1 MGVFVLKKFSVVLL
15 GAAVAVSL
23 AACGNDQEAAKAPA
37 NTTAPAGTEAST
49 TAPAAVPTADEL
61 LTKASEAAAKVK
73 SYAADAVIKQDIT
86 VSVDGKEQKMQN
98 ENSTTMEVVQEPMS
112 AHMNI
117 STKVVQ
123 GEQNQEQ
130 KQELYITNDAVYLN
144 ANDTW
149 QKAPDSAKQQFVD
162 LIKQQGTLKDTIDRM
177 KSMASDTKVTDE
189 GDHYNL
195 VATLTGDKVKEQAQ
209 KFLSG
214 DAANAQMA
222 EMMKQMNIHDMEV
235 TYMMDK
241 TTSNLTGAAVK
252 MTMDMDQ
259 QGQKMN
265 LVMDM
270 DSTYSKYNGFDK
282 IEVPADVVKSAK

>member
-1 MGVFVLKKFSVVLL
+1 MKKLSVVLL

-23 AACGNDQEAAKAPA
+23 AACGNDQAAKAPA
-37 NTTAPAGTEAST
+37 TNAPAAGTEAAT

-61 LTKASEAAAKVK
+61 LTKASEAASKVK
-73 SYAADAVIKQDIT
+73 SYAAEAIIKQDIKVT
-86 VSVDGKEQKMQN
+86 VDGKEQAMQN

-130 KQELYITNDAVYLN
+130 QQELYITNDAVYMK

-149 QKAPDSAKQQFVD
+149 QKAPESAKQQFVD
-162 LIKQQGTLKDTIDRM
+162 LIKQQGTLKDTLDRM
-177 KSMASDTKVTDE
+177 KTMASDTKVTDE

-222 EMMKQMNIHDMEV
+222 EMMKQMNIHDMNV
-235 TYMMDK
+235 TYMIDK
-241 TTSNLTGAAVK
+241 ATSNLTGAAVK

-259 QGQKMN
+259 QGQKVN

-270 DSTYSKYNGFDK
+270 DSTYSKYNEFDK

>member
-1 MGVFVLKKFSVVLL
+1 MKKFSVVLL

-23 AACGNDQEAAKAPA
+23 AACGNDQAAKAPA
-37 NTTAPAGTEAST
+37 TNAPAAGTEAAT

-73 SYAADAVIKQDIT
+73 SYAAEAVIKQDVNVT
-86 VSVDGKEQKMQN
+86 VDGKEQKMQN

-130 KQELYITNDAVYLN
+130 QQELYITNDAVYLK

-149 QKAPDSAKQQFVD
+149 QKAPESAKQQFVD
-162 LIKQQGTLKDTIDRM
+162 LIKQQGTLKDTLDRM
-177 KSMASDTKVTDE
+177 KTMASDTEVTDE

-222 EMMKQMNIHDMEV
+222 EMMKQMNIHDMDV
-235 TYMMDK
+235 TYMIDK
-241 TTSNLTGAAVK
+241 ATSNLTGAAVK

-259 QGQKMN
+259 QGQKVN

-270 DSTYSKYNGFDK
+270 DSTYSKYNEFDK

>member
-1 MGVFVLKKFSVVLL
+1 MKKFSVVLL

>member
-1 MGVFVLKKFSVVLL
+1 MKKFSVVLL

-49 TAPAAVPTADEL
+49 TAPTAVPTADEL

-123 GEQNQEQ
+123 GGQNQEQ

-270 DSTYSKYNGFDK
+270 DSTYSKYNEFDK

>member
-1 MGVFVLKKFSVVLL
+1 MKKLSVVLL

-23 AACGNDQEAAKAPA
+23 AACGNDQAAKAPA
-37 NTTAPAGTEAST
+37 TNAPATGTEAAT

-73 SYAADAVIKQDIT
+73 SYAAEAIIKQDIKVT
-86 VSVDGKEQKMQN
+86 VDGKEQAMQN
-98 ENSTTMEVVQEPMS
+98 ENSTTMEIVQEPMS

-123 GEQNQEQ
+123 SEQNQEQ
-130 KQELYITNDAVYLN
+130 QQELYITNDAVYMK

-149 QKAPDSAKQQFVD
+149 QKAPESAKQQFVD
-162 LIKQQGTLKDTIDRM
+162 LIKQQGTLKDTLDRM
-177 KSMASDTKVTDE
+177 KTMASDTKVTDE

-222 EMMKQMNIHDMEV
+222 EMMKQMNIHDMDV
-235 TYMMDK
+235 TYMIDK
-241 TTSNLTGAAVK
+241 ETSNLTAAAVK

-259 QGQKMN
+259 QGQKVN

-270 DSTYSKYNGFDK
+270 DSTYSKYNEFDK

>member
-1 MGVFVLKKFSVVLL
+1 MKKFSVVLL

-23 AACGNDQEAAKAPA
+23 AACGNSQEAAKTPA
-37 NTTAPAGTEAST
+37 SNTAPATEAAT
-49 TAPAAVPTADEL
+49 TAVPTADEL

-123 GEQNQEQ
+123 GGQNQEQ

-149 QKAPDSAKQQFVD
+149 QKAPESAKQQFVD
-162 LIKQQGTLKDTIDRM
+162 LIKQQGTIKDTIERM

-222 EMMKQMNIHDMEV
+222 EMMKQMNIHDMDV
-235 TYMMDK
+235 TYMIDK
-241 TTSNLTGAAVK
+241 ETSNLTGAAVK

-270 DSTYSKYNGFDK
+270 DSKYSKYNELDK

>member
-1 MGVFVLKKFSVVLL
+1 LKKFSVVLL

-23 AACGNDQEAAKAPA
+23 AACGNSQEAAKTPA
-37 NTTAPAGTEAST
+37 SNTAPATEAAT
-49 TAPAAVPTADEL
+49 TAVPTADEL

-123 GEQNQEQ
+123 GGQNQEQ

-149 QKAPDSAKQQFVD
+149 QKAPESAKQQFVD
-162 LIKQQGTLKDTIDRM
+162 LIKQQGTIKDTIERM

-222 EMMKQMNIHDMEV
+222 EMMKQMNIHDMDV
-235 TYMMDK
+235 TYMIDK
-241 TTSNLTGAAVK
+241 ETSNLTGAAVK

-270 DSTYSKYNGFDK
+270 DSKYSKYNELDK